1 MPEKVAVLWVH
12 FGPYH
17 LARLRAVRQ
26 RCKVAAIEFASGQQM
41 YGWQSEGSSEVIT
54 LDHAVH
60 ERGGSFRNAIRLW
73 SVLNNVEPRYLFI
86 PGYRE
91 PLAIVAAFW
100 GKMHG
105 RINVLMLDSTAID
118 FARFTWR
125 EKIKAWIARN
135 FFQKAFVSGKRSA
148 VYLQSLSGK
157 MLPFE
162 EGYDVVDNAFF
173 ANRVAEI
180 RSNTTGSAP
189 GPFLFVGRLAE
200 VKNLPL
206 LLDAYGSYK
215 RNGGLRNLE
224 IVGHGPMETSL
235 KASVQRARLEDSVQ
249 FFGFQP
255 YDSIPAWYARAACLI
270 LPSVSEP
277 WGLVVN
283 EAMASGLPLI
293 VSDRCGCAD
302 NLVEDGRN
310 GYLFPAKDA
319 DSLTK
324 CMITFDALSE
334 ADRRAMGRRSQEII
348 ARFTPETWADAALRL
363 TSEDPAIAVIM

>member
-1 MPEKVAVLWVH
+1 VAVLWVH

-17 LARLRAVRQ
+17 LARLRALRQ
-26 RCKVAAIEFASGQQM
+26 KCEVAAIEFASGQQM
-41 YGWQSEGSSEVIT
+41 YGWRSESNSEVIT
-54 LDHAVH
+54 LDRTVY
-60 ERGGSFRNAIRLW
+60 ERGGSFPNAIRLW
-73 SVLNNVEPRYLFI
+73 RVLNNVEPRYLFI

-91 PLAIVAAFW
+91 PLAIFAAFW

-105 RINVLMLDSTAID
+105 RINVLMLDSTAVD
-118 FARFTWR
+118 LARNTLR
-125 EKIKAWIARN
+125 EKIKALIARS

-148 VYLQSLSGK
+148 VYLQSLSGR

-173 ANRVAEI
+173 ASRVATI
-180 RSNTTGSAP
+180 RSNTTGGAP
-189 GPFLFVGRLAE
+189 RPFLFVGRLAE

-206 LLDAYGSYK
+206 LFDAYRSYK

-224 IVGHGPMETSL
+224 IVGHGPMENSL
-235 KASVQRARLEDSVQ
+235 KSSVHRAGLEESIR

-255 YDSIPAWYARAACLI
+255 YDSIPAWYARSACLI
-270 LPSVSEP
+270 LPSISEP

-283 EAMASGLPLI
+283 EAMASGLPVI

-302 NLVEDGRN
+302 DLVEDGIN
-310 GYLFPAKDA
+310 GYIFSAEDA
-319 DSLTK
+319 DSLTNR
-324 CMITFDALSE
+324 MFTFDALSE

-348 ARFTPETWADAALRL
+348 ARFSPETWADAVLRL
-363 TSEDPAIAVIM
+363 VEGKPEGFAVA